1 MANQIK
7 IKRGLKGGIPALASG
22 EPGWCTDT
30 FELYVGDGAT
40 NRFIGSPDVLLKA
53 GGTMSGFLVLHADP
67 DSAMKAVTKQYAD
80 ALVSGLHPKAAVRL
94 TTTAALPACTAA
106 GSGVGKTLTMD
117 AVGVLTIDSV
127 DTVLNDRIL
136 VKNQANA
143 VDNGI
148 YKVTTEGT
156 ASVAAVL
163 TRATDCD
170 QDAEVKSGLYTFT
183 EEGTAHDNA
192 GFVLSTNNPI
202 TVDTTALA
210 FTQFSGAGQITAG
223 AGLTKTGDTLDV
235 GAGDGIQADADA
247 VTVKLDGATL
257 SKGASGLKIAAG
269 GVGVNEIAAAIAGA
283 GLSGGSGS
291 ALSVVYG
298 YTAETALAG
307 NATLDGGTW

>member
-7 IKRGLKGGIPALASG
+7 IKRGLKSGIPTLVSG

-30 FELYVGDGAT
+30 FELYVGDGTT

-53 GGTMSGFLVLHADP
+53 GGAMSGFLVLHADP

-94 TTTAALPACTAA
+94 TTTEALPACTAA

-136 VKNQANA
+136 VKDQAA
-143 VDNGI
+143 GADNGI

-156 ASVAAVL
+156 AGVAAVL

-170 QDAEVKSGLYTFT
+170 RDAEVKSGLYTFT

-192 GFVLSTNNPI
+192 GFILSTNNPI

-210 FTQFSGAGQITAG
+210 FVQFSGAGQITAG

-235 GAGDGIQADADA
+235 GEGQGMQVDADSI
-247 VTVKLDGATL
+247 TVKLDGATL
-257 SKGASGLKIAAG
+257 AKGASGLKIAAG

-283 GLSGGSGS
+283 GLDGGSGS

-298 YTAETALAG
+298 YTAETSLQG
-307 NATLDGGTW
+307 DCILDGGTF